1 MEIKLWCK
9 IAIVI
14 ALEEDFILII
24 FMKKLLVKVS
34 KIGIKKK
41 PVQTNINI
49 YLFKDKLVWYTN
61 LDYERGV

>member
-49 YLFKDKLVWYTN
+49 YLFKDKLV
-61 LDYERGV
+61 